1 VDNWY
6 PIAVAKIQG
15 LYAITDPALIPAERL
30 LQACD
35 AALRGGAQLL
45 QYRDKPASISERRQR
60 AVSLRDLC
68 RDHDALF
75 LINDDPE
82 LAADIGADG
91 VHIGQSDGD
100 IARAR
105 QLLGPRAVIGVSCY
119 NSLDLARAAEE
130 ASANYVAF
138 GRFYPSLTKPQAA
151 GADPAVLHNDLAIPQ
166 VAIGGITLDNASA
179 LITAGA
185 DAIAVI
191 HGLFSAADIEAQARA
206 FSRLFHTTSA

>member
-1 VDNWY
+1 
-6 PIAVAKIQG
+6 VADIRG
-15 LYAITDPALIPAERL
+15 LYAITDPTLIPAAQL
-30 LQACD
+30 LQACA
-35 AALRGGAQLL
+35 AALRGGARLL
-45 QYRDKPASISERRQR
+45 QYRDKPASTSERHQR
-60 AVSLRDLC
+60 AASLRDLC
-68 RDHDALF
+68 RDHGALF

-91 VHIGQSDGD
+91 VHIGQSDGG

-105 QLLGPRAVIGVSCY
+105 QLLGPHAVIGVSCHS
-119 NSLDLARAAEE
+119 SLDLAKAAEQ

-138 GRFYPSLTKPQAA
+138 GRFYPSMTKPQAA
-151 GADPAVLHNDLAIPQ
+151 GADPVVLRNDLAIPQ

-206 FSRLFHTTSA
+206 FSHLFHTTSA